1 MRGVEGPRYSHLNP
15 ESEPEQR
22 PPGSSRRDGDA
33 SIAVADRSGKAFCFA
48 NLGFSA
54 AC

>member
-1 MRGVEGPRYSHLNP
+1 MRGVEGLRHRHLNP

-22 PPGSSRRDGDA
+22 PPGSSRRDGEA
-33 SIAVADRSGKAFCFA
+33 SKAVADHSGKAFCFA

>member
-1 MRGVEGPRYSHLNP
+1 MRGLEGAQHDQLDP

-22 PPGSSRRDGDA
+22 PPGSSRLDGDA
-33 SIAVADRSGKAFCFA
+33 SIAVADRSGKAFCLA
-48 NLGFSA
+48 NLRFSA